1 MDDAVDD
8 IVRQFKGVSNGLM
21 RKVVGA
27 TPSSSE
33 YSNSIT
39 GRNLT
44 WQADEFDSR
53 ISQQSTAE
61 TSTSISD
68 NEEGDKDQ
76 NYVHEVNGWHSDNDV
91 KSKGNPS
98 PLGQHDE
105 ETRNLGSGRKDIVG
119 GKFDQMLQNA
129 PMVVKFPAGPDEWG
143 DPNGMPPEVL
153 FLVLN
158 LWLIC

>member
-8 IVRQFKGVSNGLM
+8 IVRQFKGVSTGLM
-21 RKVVGA
+21 RKVAGA

-33 YSNSIT
+33 YPNSIT
-39 GRNLT
+39 ARNLT
-44 WQADEFDSR
+44 WHTDEFDSR

-76 NYVHEVNGWHSDNDV
+76 NHVHEVNGWHSDNEV
-91 KSKGNPS
+91 KFKGS
-98 PLGQHDE
+98 PPPLDQHVE

-119 GKFDQMLQNA
+119 GKFDQMLLNA
-129 PMVVKFPAGPDEWG
+129 PMVVNFLAGPDEGG

-153 FLVLN
+153 F
-158 LWLIC
+158 